1 MTGTT
6 STVEFEDNNGAINAK
21 PNSSVFEGTAYY
33 AGIGFAFIGM
43 GYIVGGFRLGD
54 AVSYSFGS
62 QMGWDAS
69 TYAGA
74 GFTNIRKVERKYC
87 SCECK

>member
-1 MTGTT
+1 MGTT

-21 PNSSVFEGTAYY
+21 PNPSIFEGTAYY
-33 AGIGFAFIGM
+33 AGIDFAFIGM
-43 GYIVGGFRLGD
+43 GYSVGGLRLGD